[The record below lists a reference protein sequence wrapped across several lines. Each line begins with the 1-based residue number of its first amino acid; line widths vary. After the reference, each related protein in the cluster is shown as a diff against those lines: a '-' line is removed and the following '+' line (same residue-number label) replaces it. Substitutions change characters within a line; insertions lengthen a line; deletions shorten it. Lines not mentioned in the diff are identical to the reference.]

1 MADDQ
6 ALTSATD
13 TTAAPPIAP
22 DPVAAPDTS
31 GDQTAPSPSATP
43 EPPQGDTRSELL
55 SAVQQAVP
63 ELRTS
68 QDGEAGQGGVS
79 PAPAKE
85 ADPSAPPPSPDQ
97 LPDDPTAE
105 ELARYHPSAKA
116 RVDKLIA
123 QRRELKGEV
132 ERLRGVE
139 PQAQA
144 AASVQKYLADND
156 ISRDDFLLPLE
167 LASAMRR
174 GDFEAFYTGVKPYV
188 QLAEEYLGIALP
200 ADLQAAVQQGQM
212 TTQAAARFS
221 RERMD
226 RGLAQSRNMRT
237 QQIYTEQTQTAQQQ
251 QVASHIFNTVQ
262 AWEAQ
267 KQRTDPDYAVKEPLL
282 RDVIGSVINEKG
294 RPQSAEQ
301 AVELANEAYRRA
313 GMHAQK
319 LAAQRR
325 APTSRVPSST
335 GRSNGAAPEPKSLRE
350 AVVQAMERARS
361 A

>member
-1 MADDQ
+1 
-6 ALTSATD
+6 
-13 TTAAPPIAP
+13 
-22 DPVAAPDTS
+22 V
-31 GDQTAPSPSATP
+31 
-43 EPPQGDTRSELL
+43 
-55 SAVQQAVP
+55 QAVP

-68 QDGEAGQGGVS
+68 TDDKDKPGGVS
-79 PAPAKE
+79 PAPATE

-132 ERLRGVE
+132 ERLRATE
-139 PQAQA
+139 PHAQA
-144 AASVQKYLADND
+144 AQAVHKYLADND
-156 ISRDDFLLPLE
+156 ISEDDFKLTLE
-167 LASAMRR
+167 LAASMRN
-174 GDFEAFYTGVKPYV
+174 GDFEAFYAGVKPYV

-237 QQIYTEQTQTAQQQ
+237 QQIYTEQTQTTQQQ
-251 QVASHIFNTVQ
+251 QLAASIYHQVN
-262 AWEAQ
+262 AWEQ
-267 KQRTDPDYAVKEPLL
+267 QVQRTDPDYAVKKPLL
-282 RDVIGSVINEKG
+282 HDVMWSVVRERG
-294 RPQSAEQ
+294 EPRSPEQ
-301 AVELANEAYRRA
+301 AVEIAKEAYRRVGTHTQA
-313 GMHAQK
+313 YTPK
-319 LAAQRR
+319 R

>member
-1 MADDQ
+1 
-6 ALTSATD
+6 
-13 TTAAPPIAP
+13 
-22 DPVAAPDTS
+22 
-31 GDQTAPSPSATP
+31 
-43 EPPQGDTRSELL
+43 
-55 SAVQQAVP
+55 VQQAVP

-68 QDGEAGQGGVS
+68 QDDKDGSGGVS
-79 PAPAKE
+79 PAPTTQS
-85 ADPSAPPPSPDQ
+85 DPSAPPPSPDQ
-97 LPDDPTAE
+97 LSDDPTAE

-116 RVDKLIA
+116 RVDKLIQ

-132 ERLRGVE
+132 ERLRATE

-156 ISRDDFLLPLE
+156 ISRDDFLLTLE

-188 QLAEEYLGIALP
+188 QLAEEYLGISLP
-200 ADLQAAVQQGQM
+200 ADLRQAVQQGQM
-212 TTQAAARFS
+212 TTQAAAMYS

-237 QQIYTEQTQTAQQQ
+237 QQIYTEQTQSAQQQ
-251 QVASHIFNTVQ
+251 QLAASIYNNVN
-262 AWEAQ
+262 AWEQ
-267 KQRTDPDYAVKEPLL
+267 HMQRSDPDYAVKKPLL
-282 RDVIGSVINEKG
+282 HDVMWSVVRERGS
-294 RPQSAEQ
+294 PQSPEQ
-301 AVELANEAYRRA
+301 AVEIAKEAYRRVGTHTQA
-313 GMHAQK
+313 YTPK
-319 LAAQRR
+319 R

-335 GRSNGAAPEPKSLRE
+335 GRTNGAAPEPKSLRE